1 MPEFDIFGAISKEN
15 RINGVKEGVGTRH
28 VEALGGMEV
37 VDALDEGPALCY
49 E

>member
-1 MPEFDIFGAISKEN
+1 MYLPGKTPSAPSV
-15 RINGVKEGVGTRH
+15 NGVKEGVGTQH

-37 VDALDEGPALCY
+37 VDTLDEGPALCY